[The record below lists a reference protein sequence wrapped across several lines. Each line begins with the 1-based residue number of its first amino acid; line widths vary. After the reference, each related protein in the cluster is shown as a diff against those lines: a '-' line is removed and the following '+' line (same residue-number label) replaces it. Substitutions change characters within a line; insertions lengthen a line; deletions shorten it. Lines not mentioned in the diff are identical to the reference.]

1 MGVDENKKKI
11 IEENINLVKKVASKI
26 YYRLPDIGI
35 EFDDLFQVGV
45 IGLIKALDNYN
56 EDKGKFSTYAYI
68 RIRGEILDFLRQQDI
83 FPHTEKD
90 YITVEKV
97 EPEDGKLPYS
107 YTEVILSLDKVISE
121 EDNSISLIDTIVS
134 KSKTPEEDYALKEQ
148 IEKISYIIDISLD
161 EMERKVINYLFF
173 EEKEPKEIQDILGI
187 SLGRISQIKAK
198 ALEKIKKIMYDKEE
212 EFGGKYESRKRE
224 YNRK

>member
-1 MGVDENKKKI
+1 MGLNEDKKKI
-11 IEENINLVKKVASKI
+11 VQENINLVKKVASKI
-26 YYRLPDIGI
+26 YYRLPDLGI
-35 EFDDLFQVGV
+35 DFDDLFQVGV

-83 FPHTEKD
+83 FPNTEKD
-90 YITVEKV
+90 FITTEKADPDNV
-97 EPEDGKLPYS
+97 DIYS
-107 YTEVILSLDKVISE
+107 KTGMILSLDKVISQ
-121 EDNSISLIDTIVS
+121 EDDSISLIDTLIS
-134 KSKTPEEDYALKEQ
+134 KSKTPEEEYEFKEQ
-148 IEKISYIIDISLD
+148 IEKLSIIIDEYLD
-161 EMERKVINYLFF
+161 ETEKKVVNYLFF

-198 ALEKIKKIMYDKEE
+198 ALEKIRKIMYDKDYK
-212 EFGGKYESRKRE
+212 FGGKYESHKRE

>member
-1 MGVDENKKKI
+1 LGLNEDKKKI
-11 IEENINLVKKVASKI
+11 VQENINLVKKVASKI
-26 YYRLPDIGI
+26 YYRLPDLGI
-35 EFDDLFQVGV
+35 DFDDLFQVGV

-83 FPHTEKD
+83 FPNTEKD
-90 YITVEKV
+90 FITTEKV
-97 EPEDGKLPYS
+97 DPDNVDIYS
-107 YTEVILSLDKVISE
+107 NTGMILSLDKVISQ
-121 EDNSISLIDTIVS
+121 EDDSISLIDTLIS
-134 KSKTPEEDYALKEQ
+134 KSKTPEEEYEFKEQ
-148 IEKISYIIDISLD
+148 IEKLSIIIDEYLD
-161 EMERKVINYLFF
+161 ETEKKVVNYLFF

-198 ALEKIKKIMYDKEE
+198 ALEKIRKIMYDKDYK
-212 EFGGKYESRKRE
+212 FGGKYESHKRE

>member
-1 MGVDENKKKI
+1 MGLNEDKKKI
-11 IEENINLVKKVASKI
+11 VQENINLVKKVASKI
-26 YYRLPDIGI
+26 YYRLPDLGI
-35 EFDDLFQVGV
+35 DFDDLFQVGV

-83 FPHTEKD
+83 FPNTEKD
-90 YITVEKV
+90 FITTEKV
-97 EPEDGKLPYS
+97 DPDNVDIYS
-107 YTEVILSLDKVISE
+107 NTGMILSLDKVISQ
-121 EDNSISLIDTIVS
+121 EDDSISLIDTLIS
-134 KSKTPEEDYALKEQ
+134 KSKTPEEEYEFKEQ
-148 IEKISYIIDISLD
+148 IEKLSIIIDEYLD
-161 EMERKVINYLFF
+161 ETEKKVVNYLFF

-198 ALEKIKKIMYDKEE
+198 ALEKIRKIMYDKDYK
-212 EFGGKYESRKRE
+212 FGGKYESHKRE